1 VPLEFRR
8 SARARRLSLRV
19 DQAKGRVLLTAPA
32 SVARRHAL
40 DFLVRHEGWLQARIA
55 QLPVALPFADGATV
69 PVLGV
74 PHLIR
79 GDASRLRG
87 VPARADAIITVP
99 GATEHLARRLTDYLK
114 AEAKREIAA
123 RAKEKAA
130 IVGRPV
136 AAVTLRDTRSRWGSC
151 SGAGRLAFSWRLILA
166 PEFVLDYVVAHEVA
180 HLREMNHGVR
190 FWRLCATLTD
200 ADPKAA
206 RAWLRRHGGG
216 LHAYG

>member
-1 VPLEFRR
+1 MRI
-8 SARARRLSLRV
+8 
-19 DQAKGRVLLTAPA
+19 DQAKGRVVLTAPA

-55 QLPVALPFADGATV
+55 QLPAALPFADGATV

-99 GATEHLARRLTDYLK
+99 GAPEHLARRLTDYLK

-136 AAVTLRDTRSRWGSC
+136 AAVT
-151 SGAGRLAFSWRLILA
+151 
-166 PEFVLDYVVAHEVA
+166 
-180 HLREMNHGVR
+180 
-190 FWRLCATLTD
+190 
-200 ADPKAA
+200 
-206 RAWLRRHGGG
+206 
-216 LHAYG
+216 

>member
-8 SARARRLSLRV
+8 SGRARRISLRI
-19 DQAKGRVLLTAPA
+19 DLAKGRVVLTAPA

-40 DFLVRHEGWLQARIA
+40 DFLIRHEGWLRARLA
-55 QLPVALPFADGATV
+55 QLPAALPFASGTTI
-69 PVLGV
+69 PVLGI
-74 PHLIR
+74 PHLIQ
-79 GDASRLRG
+79 GDTSRLRG
-87 VPARADAIITVP
+87 LPARVPGIITVP
-99 GATEHLARRLTDYLK
+99 GAPEHLARRLTDFLK
-114 AEAKREIAA
+114 AEAKREIAG
-123 RAKEKAA
+123 RAQAKAA

-136 AAVTLRDTRSRWGSC
+136 KAITLRDTRSRWGSC
-151 SGAGRLAFSWRLILA
+151 SSAGRLAFSWRLILA

-180 HLREMNHGVR
+180 HLREMNHGIR

-206 RAWLRRHGGG
+206 RAWLRRHGSG

>member
-8 SARARRLSLRV
+8 SGRARRISLRV
-19 DQAKGRVLLTAPA
+19 DQAKGRVVLTTPA

-40 DFLVRHEGWLQARIA
+40 DFLVRHEGWLNARLA
-55 QLPVALPFADGATV
+55 QLPVTQPFAHGATV
-69 PVLGV
+69 PVLGL

-79 GDASRLRG
+79 GDSSRLRG
-87 VPARADAIITVP
+87 LPSREAGTITVP
-99 GATEHLARRLTDYLK
+99 GAPEHLPRRLTDFLK

-123 RAKEKAA
+123 RAQAKAA
-130 IVGRPV
+130 LVGRPV
-136 AAVTLRDTRSRWGSC
+136 KAITLRDTSSRWGSC
-151 SGAGRLAFSWRLILA
+151 SSAGRLAFSWRLILA

-180 HLREMNHGVR
+180 HLQEMNHSIR

-206 RAWLRRHGGG
+206 RAWLRRHGSG